1 MPLDGI
7 NPSIPRRPIAHDI
20 ILPRKKR
27 SRRWKWITALV
38 LLFVVGFSAYHFI
51 WAKTNKIFT
60 NDGNIFSRVGRLI
73 IGSDKLLQGEETGMV
88 NILLMGIGGAG
99 HNGAHLTDT
108 MIVASLNTKTSEV
121 VLTSI
126 PRDFAYTIPDRGFNK
141 INAAYAYAY
150 MDNERTAGD
159 AAILAAETVTG
170 LDIPYFAVIDF
181 TGFVSAVDNV
191 GGLDVVVENTFTDAT
206 FPNDYPKDTKGYLS
220 PVTFTKGPA
229 HMDGRTALI
238 FARSRHSGDA
248 NEGSDFARSE
258 RQKKILTAFKDKV
271 LALNLGNL
279 STINNLLSDF
289 TENFRTNLEP
299 YEMKRLLDL
308 SEKVTGDTSFSFSLE
323 PDGILLCSALV
334 DARTGKI
341 PPKVEATPEENK
353 ETSAPNAEEPNQE
366 NADTEPAVDTTP
378 QITLSYVVMPCAG
391 KTLADLHSYIAQ
403 APFVAKL
410 KKEGAILEAQNS
422 VGVTGLATKTFGSLA
437 DLGITLNYTTFKG
450 KVPYEET
457 VLYDN
462 SHGGK
467 PDTLEYL
474 KSHFKFIVSDVNYPS
489 SSADFVII
497 LGKDAVK

>member
-7 NPSIPRRPIAHDI
+7 NQSIPRRPMAHNI

-27 SRRWKWITALV
+27 SRRWKWLTALA

-73 IGSDKLLQGEETGMV
+73 VGSDKLLQGEEQGLV
-88 NILLMGIGGAG
+88 NILLMGIGGSG
-99 HNGAHLTDT
+99 HDGAYLTDT

-126 PRDFAYTIPDRGFNK
+126 PRDFAYTIPGIGFNK
-141 INAAYAYAY
+141 VNATYAYAL
-150 MDNERTAGD
+150 MKDERTAGD
-159 AAILAAETVTG
+159 AAIVAAEAITG
-170 LDIPYFAVIDF
+170 MDIPYFAVIDF
-181 TGFVSAVDNV
+181 KGFVSAVDNV
-191 GGLDVVVENTFTDAT
+191 GGLDIVVENTFTDAT
-206 FPNDYPKDTKGYLS
+206 FPNDYPKDTRGYLS

-229 HMDGRTALI
+229 HMDGRRALI

-299 YEMKRLLDL
+299 YEMKRLLDI
-308 SEKVTGDTSFSFSLE
+308 SEKVTSESSFSFSLE

-334 DARTGKI
+334 DARTGKV
-341 PPKVEATPEENK
+341 PPKPVVVPEEEGEE
-353 ETSAPNAEEPNQE
+353 ETEEPTGTE
-366 NADTEPAVDTTP
+366 AGEVGTEPEAETAP
-378 QITLSYVVMPCAG
+378 QITLSYVILPCGG
-391 KTLADLHSYIAQ
+391 KTLSDLHTYIAQ

-422 VGVTGLATKTFGSLA
+422 VGVTGLAAKTFGSLA
-437 DLGITLNYTTFKG
+437 DLGVTLNYTTFKG

-467 PDTLEYL
+467 PETLEYL
-474 KSHFKFIVSDVNYPS
+474 KSHFKFIISDVNYPS

-497 LGKDAVK
+497 LGRDSIN